1 MIPQGHILG
10 EDPEVDSII
19 CHPEEEETMLTTQQC
34 CAGWM
39 KLLLN
44 QSPKFVVDLYS
55 ISGK

>member
-34 CAGWM
+34 CAEVAAQPIPEVCGRYLQYLW
-39 KLLLN
+39 
-44 QSPKFVVDLYS
+44 
-55 ISGK
+55 